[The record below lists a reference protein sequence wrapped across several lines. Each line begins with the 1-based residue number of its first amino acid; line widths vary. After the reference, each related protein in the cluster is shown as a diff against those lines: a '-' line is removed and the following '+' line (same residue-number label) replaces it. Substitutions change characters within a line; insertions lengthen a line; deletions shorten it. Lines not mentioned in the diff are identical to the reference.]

1 MEWTKVGKP
10 KETKDGINK
19 MLRISETSNRQM
31 LPTQATPLSDDPRE
45 RMIQML
51 SLSRILTVRSSGL
64 LEEHWD
70 IEMGLDIE
78 RNAHLHEL
86 SQGLNA
92 DRLQRLENRGLLD
105 DLFSQHVG
113 QMHRVMES
121 DQCEERVRTVQIEM
135 MRLCS
140 TNADLQESLED
151 SGAAVNRLNE
161 SNHSYRNRCADLT
174 NQLRNLSSMNQA
186 RDFLDKYGLQM
197 SPYAG
202 IALITLTIACVNSI
216 LMAIVAAVLMLS
228 ILQTVIQF
236 WETFK
241 ESPIIS
247 QILSTLSALR
257 TVSEYSQS
265 SYIKIMELL
274 SWR

>member
-1 MEWTKVGKP
+1 
-10 KETKDGINK
+10 
-19 MLRISETSNRQM
+19 
-31 LPTQATPLSDDPRE
+31 
-45 RMIQML
+45 
-51 SLSRILTVRSSGL
+51 
-64 LEEHWD
+64 
-70 IEMGLDIE
+70 
-78 RNAHLHEL
+78 
-86 SQGLNA
+86 
-92 DRLQRLENRGLLD
+92 
-105 DLFSQHVG
+105 
-113 QMHRVMES
+113 
-121 DQCEERVRTVQIEM
+121 
-135 MRLCS
+135 
-140 TNADLQESLED
+140 
-151 SGAAVNRLNE
+151 
-161 SNHSYRNRCADLT
+161 
-174 NQLRNLSSMNQA
+174 
-186 RDFLDKYGLQM
+186 
-197 SPYAG
+197 PYAG